1 MKPSA
6 LFSIAIV
13 LAVGI
18 LAYTSFV
25 PADSPS
31 TWTALAGPETARLR
45 RGESIRNILFVG
57 ALGIASLAVV
67 LAFWKPRIAALLWC
81 AVLVVVAIRGFLPSL
96 PVQLFPF
103 ASAVFWGG
111 LIIQAILCYFT
122 FRALG
127 RHLPAPA
134 IEKDTVS

>member
-1 MKPSA
+1 VKPSA
-6 LFSIAIV
+6 LFSIAIL

-31 TWTALAGPETARLR
+31 SLSGLAGPDTARLR
-45 RGESIRNILFVG
+45 RGESIRSIIFVG
-57 ALGIASLAVV
+57 ALGMASLAVV

-81 AVLVVVAIRGFLPSL
+81 AVLVVVAIRWFLPSF

-103 ASAVFWGG
+103 ASAVFWAG
-111 LIIQAILCYFT
+111 LIIQGILCYFT
-122 FRALG
+122 FRAL
-127 RHLPAPA
+127 RLPAPA
-134 IEKDTVS
+134 IEKDSE